1 MTVEQNI
8 GFPLK
13 VQRVSKSEIR
23 KEVARL
29 SDLVQIGNL
38 LDRRP
43 AQLSGGQQ
51 QRVALARAMIRK
63 PDVLL
68 LDEPLANLDAKL
80 RLEMRSEIR
89 RIQRE
94 TGITAILVT
103 HDQVEAMS
111 MCDRIALMKEGQIVQ
126 LAAPEEMYANPRSQ
140 FVAGFLGNPPIS
152 FLDAVAGER
161 LDLGTGQS
169 LARPLGL
176 EATGDVVIGIR
187 PEFFGPQHGT
197 GLKGEVIFVEPQ
209 GREELID
216 VRLEGGGEIR
226 SVLPAGEPVKPG
238 ERINWGVATD
248 RILAF
253 AKDGDAIMTGM
264 RVPPRPLSI
273 AHRGAS
279 AYAPGNTIAAF
290 RKAAVLGADMWEVD
304 IRATRDGVP
313 VVFHDARLPNGQTV
327 SGLTRA
333 DLAEALSGLSRP
345 GRGRGAGGGAGC
357 GHLCRYQGPGRSA
370 CDL

>member
-1 MTVEQNI
+1 MELRLDKFTKRFGDVTVIEDMDLTVESGEMMALLGPSGCGKSTTLFAICGIHKMSGGSLHFGDRNVTTMPAQQRSVGVVFQNYALYPHMTVEQNI

-23 KEVARL
+23 TEVARL

-51 QRVALARAMIRK
+51 QRVALARAMIRR

-111 MCDRIALMKEGQIVQ
+111 MCDRIALMKEGQIMQ
-126 LAAPEEMYANPRSQ
+126 LAAPEEMYANPSSQ

-161 LDLGTGQS
+161 LELGTGQS
-169 LARPLGL
+169 LARPFGL

-197 GLKGEVIFVEPQ
+197 GLEGEVIFVEPQ

-253 AKDGDAIMTGM
+253 AKDG
-264 RVPPRPLSI
+264 
-273 AHRGAS
+273 
-279 AYAPGNTIAAF
+279 
-290 RKAAVLGADMWEVD
+290 
-304 IRATRDGVP
+304 TR
-313 VVFHDARLPNGQTV
+313 L
-327 SGLTRA
+327 
-333 DLAEALSGLSRP
+333 
-345 GRGRGAGGGAGC
+345 
-357 GHLCRYQGPGRSA
+357 
-370 CDL
+370 

>member
-1 MTVEQNI
+1 MELNLKKFTKRFGDVTVIEDMDLTVRSGEMMALLGPSGCGKSTTLFAICGIHKMTGGTLHFGGRDVTAVPAQHRSVGVVFQNYALYPHMTVEQNI

-13 VQRVSKSEIR
+13 VQRVLKPEIR
-23 KEVARL
+23 KEVQRL
-29 SDLVQIGNL
+29 ADLVQIGDL

-111 MCDRIALMKEGQIVQ
+111 MCDRIALMKEGRIVQ
-126 LAAPEEMYANPRSQ
+126 LDTPEAMYSNPNTQ

-152 FLDAVAGER
+152 FLDVTATDELA
-161 LDLGTGQS
+161 LGAGQS
-169 LARPLGL
+169 IAMPTGL
-176 EATGDVVIGIR
+176 KTTGDMVIGIR

-197 GLKGEVIFVEPQ
+197 GLEGEVTFVEPQ
-209 GREELID
+209 GREDLID
-216 VRLEGGGEIR
+216 VRLDGGGEIR
-226 SVLPAGEPVKPG
+226 SIQPVGDTVTPG
-238 ERINWGVATD
+238 QRINWGVATD

-253 AKDGDAIMTGM
+253 
-264 RVPPRPLSI
+264 S
-273 AHRGAS
+273 
-279 AYAPGNTIAAF
+279 
-290 RKAAVLGADMWEVD
+290 
-304 IRATRDGVP
+304 RDGR
-313 VVFHDARLPNGQTV
+313 RL
-327 SGLTRA
+327 
-333 DLAEALSGLSRP
+333 
-345 GRGRGAGGGAGC
+345 
-357 GHLCRYQGPGRSA
+357 
-370 CDL
+370 

>member
-1 MTVEQNI
+1 MELRLDKFTKRFGDTTVIEEMDLTVASGEMIALLGPSGCGKSTTLFAVCGIHKMSGGRLYFGDRDVTTLPAQERSVGVVFQNYALYPHMTVEQNI

-13 VQRVSKSEIR
+13 VQKMAKAKIR
-23 KEVARL
+23 KEVERL
-29 SDLVQIGNL
+29 ADLVQIGEL

-111 MCDRIALMKEGQIVQ
+111 MCDRIALMKDGQIVQ
-126 LAAPEEMYANPRSQ
+126 LDTPEQMYGNPRSQ

-152 FLDAVAGER
+152 FLPALAGEM
-161 LDLGTGQS
+161 LSLANKQT
-169 LARPLGL
+169 LARPADL
-176 EATGDVVIGIR
+176 ATNGEVVIGIR
-187 PEFFGPQHGT
+187 PEHFGPQHGH
-197 GLKGEVIFVEPQ
+197 GLQGEVVFVEPQ

-216 VRLEGGGEIR
+216 VRLDGGGDIR
-226 SVLPAGEPVKPG
+226 SILPAGQPIKPG
-238 ERINWGVATD
+238 QRIDWGVATQN
-248 RILAF
+248 ILAF
-253 AKDGDAIMTGM
+253 AQNGD
-264 RVPPRPLSI
+264 
-273 AHRGAS
+273 
-279 AYAPGNTIAAF
+279 
-290 RKAAVLGADMWEVD
+290 
-304 IRATRDGVP
+304 
-313 VVFHDARLPNGQTV
+313 RL
-327 SGLTRA
+327 
-333 DLAEALSGLSRP
+333 
-345 GRGRGAGGGAGC
+345 
-357 GHLCRYQGPGRSA
+357 
-370 CDL
+370 